1 MEMKMKTTASQV
13 LLLSAACAFP
23 AFAAIDIGG
32 NRQVLWD
39 DYLVDTSKTTA
50 RVARHSPERMGT
62 VLKQTGRFGGNNACY
77 YHFVVDEDANGT
89 LYRLY
94 YKSYA
99 DAGATPNVAQNY
111 NTADLRICYAE
122 SRDGIAWTR
131 PNLGITTFEGST
143 ANNIIVDGTTFDKA
157 EYGNPK
163 LKFDNFFVFKDANPN
178 CSANERYKAIA
189 RIIVLDS
196 NGKALDG
203 YYPEQAAADPTFGTA
218 ASHNFLW
225 CFVSADGKNF
235 RPGWWVM
242 KPVSWISFDS
252 LNTACWDAAAG
263 CYRLFFRGY
272 HADDRDAY
280 SVRDV
285 RTCTS
290 TDFRSW
296 TTPVI
301 CDYGAAGASH
311 LYTNC
316 AQPYPR
322 APGVWLSMPMRYYDR
337 EAEGVCAL
345 ADYAKLPDYANRSYR
360 YAHAS
365 ARQGT
370 AVTDAIFAFSRDG
383 GVHFTC
389 PTDAFLRPGPEHH
402 GNWLYGD
409 ANIGDPML
417 VLPSADGSDATLNLY
432 STDVHYQ
439 DEPAEL
445 VRYRLR
451 LDGFFS
457 RHADYETPAHV
468 LTKELVYTG
477 GDLFVNLA
485 TSAAGSLKV
494 MLRASDGALA
504 VSKEIRGDSAD
515 LKVTWDLN
523 SPAAL
528 AGKAVTVQFELK
540 DADLYAFRFGSD

>member
-1 MEMKMKTTASQV
+1 MDHEAR
-13 LLLSAACAFP
+13 LL
-23 AFAAIDIGG
+23 
-32 NRQVLWD
+32 
-39 DYLVDTSKTTA
+39 
-50 RVARHSPERMGT
+50 
-62 VLKQTGRFGGNNACY
+62 
-77 YHFVVDEDANGT
+77 
-89 LYRLY
+89 
-94 YKSYA
+94 
-99 DAGATPNVAQNY
+99 
-111 NTADLRICYAE
+111 
-122 SRDGIAWTR
+122 
-131 PNLGITTFEGST
+131 
-143 ANNIIVDGTTFDKA
+143 
-157 EYGNPK
+157 
-163 LKFDNFFVFKDANPN
+163 
-178 CSANERYKAIA
+178 
-189 RIIVLDS
+189 
-196 NGKALDG
+196 
-203 YYPEQAAADPTFGTA
+203 
-218 ASHNFLW
+218 
-225 CFVSADGKNF
+225 
-235 RPGWWVM
+235 
-242 KPVSWISFDS
+242 ISFDS

-417 VLPSADGSDATLNLY
+417 VLPSADGSDPTLNLY
-432 STDVHYQ
+432 STGVHYQ

-457 RHADYETPAHV
+457 RHADFETPAHV
-468 LTKELVYTG
+468 TTKDLVYTG

-494 MLRASDGALA
+494 MLRASDDALA